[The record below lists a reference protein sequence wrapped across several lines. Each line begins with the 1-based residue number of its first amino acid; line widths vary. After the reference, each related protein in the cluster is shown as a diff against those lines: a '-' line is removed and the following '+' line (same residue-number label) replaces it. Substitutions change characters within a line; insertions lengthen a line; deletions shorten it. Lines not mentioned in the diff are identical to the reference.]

1 MAAPHVSGIVAGIL
15 SVRSEFIGRPEEI
28 KKLLVENA
36 TDLGR
41 DAAFQGRG
49 LVDMMRAIQ
58 AI

>member
-1 MAAPHVSGIVAGIL
+1 MAAPHVSGIVAGLL
-15 SVRSEFIGRPEEI
+15 SVRREFIGRPQEI

-41 DAAFQGRG
+41 DTAFQGRG